1 MKTDYK
7 YLVAHTGR
15 PTKFRKEFTEKLV
28 EFFDIEPTLKELMEE
43 TEELGRDGQ
52 ARKTSKKYKHV
63 PNKFPTL
70 VQFAKTIK
78 VSYWSLQNWAE
89 KGEDHNIQAKLAKN
103 EGLSV
108 KEVEMMK
115 DLQEFSKAYK
125 IAKELQQDF
134 LMQNGLNGASPSA
147 GYIFTAKNVTKM
159 RDKVE
164 QDVTVRQVKPLLDNL
179 KLDNVHNHNGNEE
192 SREPD
197 EAN

>member
-1 MKTDYK
+1 MADYK

-28 EFFDIEPTLKELMEE
+28 EFFDIEPTKKELMEVVKE
-43 TEELGRDGQ
+43 IGKDGKE
-52 ARKTSKKYKHV
+52 RKTAEKFKHV

-70 VQFAKTIK
+70 VQFAKHIK

-108 KEVEMMK
+108 KEIEMMK

-125 IAKELQQDF
+125 LAKELQQDF

-164 QDVTVRQVKPLLDNL
+164 NDIKVTQVKPLLENL
-179 KLDNVHNHNGNEE
+179 KPSYVHDNNSDEE
-192 SREPD
+192 GRSTD
-197 EAN
+197 EEN

>member
-1 MKTDYK
+1 MET
-7 YLVAHTGR
+7 VT
-15 PTKFRKEFTEKLV
+15 EFNK
-28 EFFDIEPTLKELMEE
+28 DGEP
-43 TEELGRDGQ
+43 
-52 ARKTSKKYKHV
+52 RKTAEKSKHV

-70 VQFAKTIK
+70 VQFAKHIK

-89 KGEDHNIQAKLAKN
+89 KGEDHNIQVKLAKN

-108 KEVEMMK
+108 KEIEMMK

-125 IAKELQQDF
+125 LGKELQQDF

-164 QDVTVRQVKPLLDNL
+164 QDITHRSVKPLLEFLTPENVYDN
-179 KLDNVHNHNGNEE
+179 DGNQE
-192 SREPD
+192 SRGS
-197 EAN
+197 